1 MSLVVAAQMALLCT
15 PALSLLLSDLAL
27 VLGVWARS
35 WGLLLNLL
43 LLLLRLL
50 LLLPFRYGRNS
61 PAVAGVHPRS
71 SLSDLHPCVCYQQ
84 KLGVALATVSPSS
97 SSSSGHE
104 LPRNPPRPDLMQKHL
119 SNLPL
124 GSFHLHRNV
133 GQQTRHFFAVIQ
145 HFIFTHIR

>member
-1 MSLVVAAQMALLCT
+1 MAAQIALLCT

-104 LPRNPPRPDLMQKHL
+104 LPRNPPGLIL
-119 SNLPL
+119 C
-124 GSFHLHRNV
+124 RNV
-133 GQQTRHFFAVIQ
+133 SATFLWAA
-145 HFIFTHIR
+145 FTCTEMLDNRQDNSLQ

>member
-1 MSLVVAAQMALLCT
+1 MAAQIALLCT

-27 VLGVWARS
+27 ALGVWARS

-71 SLSDLHPCVCYQQ
+71 SLSDLHRCVCYQQ
-84 KLGVALATVSPSS
+84 NLEWPSPPFRPPV
-97 SSSSGHE
+97 
-104 LPRNPPRPDLMQKHL
+104 LPPQVTNYHVIPRPDLMQKRL

-133 GQQTRHFFAVIQ
+133 GQQTRQFFAVIQ